1 MIRVRPA
8 AVLFLRLAF
17 AVILGWASIDKIL
30 HPWAFSQ
37 DIVNYRVWARGC
49 RPWPR
54 SGCPTWSCLRPSVFS
69 AGLWLD
75 GAVLINAGLMWLFL
89 ILVLQAFF
97 RRLDI
102 HCGCFTVKGESV
114 IGPLKIAENV
124 VFAAGSLALL
134 LLEAG
139 AKNRRVNGQVRENG
153 CALII
158 SIRRS

>member
-1 MIRVRPA
+1 MTRGRST
-8 AVLFLRLAF
+8 AVLILRLAF

-37 DIVNYRVWARGC
+37 DIVNYRVLGDGLSAVAAIWVPYLELFTAV
-49 RPWPR
+49 
-54 SGCPTWSCLRPSVFS
+54 CLL

-75 GAVLINAGLMWLFL
+75 GAVLVNAGLMWIFL

-114 IGPLKIAENV
+114 IGPLKIAENAA
-124 VFAAGSLALL
+124 FAAGSLALL

-139 AKNRRVNGQVRENG
+139 SKSRRVKNRP
-153 CALII
+153 
-158 SIRRS
+158 

>member
-37 DIVNYRVWARGC
+37 DIVNYRVLGDGLSAVAAIWLPYLELFTAV
-49 RPWPR
+49 
-54 SGCPTWSCLRPSVFS
+54 CLL

-114 IGPLKIAENV
+114 IGPLKIAENA

-139 AKNRRVNGQVRENG
+139 LKNRRVKNRP
-153 CALII
+153 
-158 SIRRS
+158 

>member
-8 AVLFLRLAF
+8 AVLFLRLVF

-37 DIVNYRVWARGC
+37 DIVNYRVLGDGLSAVAAIWLPYLELFTAV
-49 RPWPR
+49 
-54 SGCPTWSCLRPSVFS
+54 CLL

-114 IGPLKIAENV
+114 IGPLKIAENA

-139 AKNRRVNGQVRENG
+139 SKNRRVKNRP
-153 CALII
+153 
-158 SIRRS
+158 

>member
-1 MIRVRPA
+1 MTRGRSA
-8 AVLFLRLAF
+8 AVLILRFAF

-37 DIVNYRVWARGC
+37 DIVNYRVIGDGLSAVAAIWLPYLELFTAV
-49 RPWPR
+49 
-54 SGCPTWSCLRPSVFS
+54 CLL

-75 GAVLINAGLMWLFL
+75 GAVLVNAGLMWLFL

-114 IGPLKIAENV
+114 IGPLKIAENAA
-124 VFAAGSLALL
+124 FAAGSLALL

-139 AKNRRVNGQVRENG
+139 LKNRRVKNRP
-153 CALII
+153 
-158 SIRRS
+158 

>member
-1 MIRVRPA
+1 MTRGRRTA
-8 AVLFLRLAF
+8 LLLLRLAF

-37 DIVNYRVWARGC
+37 DIVNYRVVGDGLSAVAAIWLPYLELFTAI
-49 RPWPR
+49 
-54 SGCPTWSCLRPSVFS
+54 CLL

-75 GAVLINAGLMWLFL
+75 GAVLINAGLMWMFL

-114 IGPLKIAENV
+114 IGPLKIAENAAL
-124 VFAAGSLALL
+124 AAGSLALL

-139 AKNRRVNGQVRENG
+139 PKNRRVENG
-153 CALII
+153 P
-158 SIRRS
+158 

>member
-1 MIRVRPA
+1 VIPARKTAVLLLRIAFA
-8 AVLFLRLAF
+8 AV
-17 AVILGWASIDKIL
+17 LGWASIDKIL

-37 DIVNYRVWARGC
+37 DIVNYRVLGEGLSAVAAIWLPYLELFTAI
-49 RPWPR
+49 
-54 SGCPTWSCLRPSVFS
+54 CLL

-75 GAVLINAGLMWLFL
+75 GAILINAGLMWLFL

-134 LLEAG
+134 VLEAG
-139 AKNRRVNGQVRENG
+139 SKNRRGTGRP
-153 CALII
+153 
-158 SIRRS
+158 